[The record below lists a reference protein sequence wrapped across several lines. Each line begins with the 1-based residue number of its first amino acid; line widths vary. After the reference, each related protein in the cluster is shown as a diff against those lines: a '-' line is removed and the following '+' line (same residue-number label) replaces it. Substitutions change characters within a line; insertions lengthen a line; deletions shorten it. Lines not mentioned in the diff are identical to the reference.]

1 MANGDSPWIIFKVFT
16 FTRDFFQDLLPCFH
30 FAEKIASASDKE
42 HDASRLSDGLP
53 MSCAITEAKFRLAY
67 F

>member
-1 MANGDSPWIIFKVFT
+1 MENFQSLHIHQG
-16 FTRDFFQDLLPCFH
+16 FFQDLLPCFH

-42 HDASRLSDGLP
+42 HDASRLFDGLP
-53 MSCAITEAKFRLAY
+53 MSCAITEAKFILAY